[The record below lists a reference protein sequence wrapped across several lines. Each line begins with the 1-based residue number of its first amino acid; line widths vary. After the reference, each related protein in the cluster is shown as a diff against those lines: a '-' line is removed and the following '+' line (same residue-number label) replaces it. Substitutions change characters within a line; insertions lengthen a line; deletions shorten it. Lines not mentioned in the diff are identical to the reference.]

1 MAELNNLNLLS
12 TTNRVE
18 APFIKVQIGNYT
30 FGVYDKKNN
39 SITYPN
45 YVRELQTKKING
57 QVNKYT
63 LTLIYPITERDDPN
77 FFEKVFSSVSETRRI
92 IFSYGDAMLPTY
104 CYRNEQ
110 AIILSIKPSV
120 STSASLITY
129 TITAV
134 SDGTLAS
141 SVQSYSFPARYDK
154 PSDIIKELLYSTKY
168 GLQDLFYGMR
178 DRSLVE
184 RYNLIPGDDRP
195 VNIEA
200 RDNISILEYLTY
212 LVNCMCSYE
221 DGINSIIKSKV
232 YLLTIYDDTTGVF
245 NGTYF
250 KIVSSTAK
258 IEESTAY
265 KIDVGYPSQNI
276 VTNFSIKNDD
286 TYSIYYNYSEKLNTG
301 NYTTRINDEGEIEK
315 VYAPTL
321 ISNNDKKI
329 ATEQARTWWTKMTQ
343 FPITVNLTIKGL
355 LRPAILMTNI
365 KLNIYFYG
373 NKFIYSGIYVI
384 TEQVDNISAEGGYRT
399 TLTMLRIK
407 GDEEK

>member
-1 MAELNNLNLLS
+1 MAELNSLNLLS

-18 APFIKVQIGNYT
+18 APFIKVQIGDYT
-30 FGVYDKKNN
+30 FGVYDKKSN

-45 YVRELQTKKING
+45 YVKDLQITKING

-63 LTLIYPITERDDPN
+63 LTLIFPITERDDPN

-120 STSASLITY
+120 NTSSSLITY
-129 TITAV
+129 TIKAV
-134 SDGTLAS
+134 SDGALAY
-141 SVQSYSFPARYDK
+141 SVQSYSFPAMYDK
-154 PSDIIKELLYSTKY
+154 ASDVIKKLLYSTKY
-168 GLQDLFYGMR
+168 GLQDLFCGMR

-200 RDNISILEYLTY
+200 KDNISILEYLTY

-221 DGINSIIKSKV
+221 DGINSILKSKI
-232 YLLTIYDDTTGVF
+232 YLLSIYDDTTGVF

-265 KIDVGYPSQNI
+265 KIDIGYPSQNI

-286 TYSIYYNYSEKLNTG
+286 TYSIYYNYSEKLNAG

-343 FPITVNLTIKGL
+343 FPVNVDITIKGL
-355 LRPAILMTNI
+355 LRPAILMTNV
-365 KLNIYFYG
+365 KLNVYFYG
-373 NKFIYSGIYVI
+373 NKFIYSGVYVI
-384 TEQVDNISAEGGYRT
+384 TQQVDNISAEGGYRT

-407 GDEEK
+407 GDE